1 MKDNGY
7 NPFEEHGEDYLF
19 QTVTGRGRRK
29 TYSWSLVSL
38 ICGIISVICC
48 SGYAGIILG
57 ALAIVFAIVSRRN
70 LGYFDSMA
78 IGGLVLGIIG
88 FVLGIAVLIAIYS
101 MSEAELEQFI
111 EKFFADYYSETP
123 DGAGNPDV

>member
-1 MKDNGY
+1 MNDNGY

-48 SGYAGIILG
+48 SGYVGIVLG
-57 ALAIVFAIVSRRN
+57 ALAIVFAIVSRKN

-78 IGGLVLGIIG
+78 IAGLVLGIIG
-88 FVLGIAVLIAIYS
+88 FVLGIAILIAINS
-101 MSEAELEQFI
+101 MSDAELEQFI
-111 EKFFADYYSETP
+111 EKFFADYYSEIP
-123 DGAGNPDV
+123 DGTGNPDV